1 MKGLR
6 AQRLRETEKKKRK
19 RVRKSKVKKESG
31 KKKRQQSRWL
41 ISPENFIWLWRMAHK
56 KTSLFFFF
64 DSMKKRSL
72 SLSIYICQSLVF
84 ASTLDTDELI
94 YQRVEEKLL
103 SKSRNSERE
112 KWSSTT
118 KRRARALVLPLPL
131 LKKKTKKPTQTK
143 KKKKSKVLDKG
154 YFFFSL
160 FPVFGGYRVKSQRN
174 MLAYECVYM
183 CVANHTSYFF
193 FFCCDSER
201 DKLSTT
207 RGKNKW
213 YVREGK
219 RDVRRGLRCCDGVE
233 AK

>member
-1 MKGLR
+1 MKFDH
-6 AQRLRETEKKKRK
+6 
-19 RVRKSKVKKESG
+19 KKESAFASG
-31 KKKRQQSRWL
+31 APLLVKKK
-41 ISPENFIWLWRMAHK
+41 K
-56 KTSLFFFF
+56 
-64 DSMKKRSL
+64 
-72 SLSIYICQSLVF
+72 
-84 ASTLDTDELI
+84 
-94 YQRVEEKLL
+94 
-103 SKSRNSERE
+103 
-112 KWSSTT
+112 
-118 KRRARALVLPLPL
+118 
-131 LKKKTKKPTQTK
+131 KKKTHKKQA
-143 KKKKSKVLDKG
+143 KKKSKVLDKG